1 MGEHAGPEVGPK
13 AADGDDTPRAGSL
26 AAALRRPSLAR
37 WLDRAWPS
45 GSLRAYLVVMILVA
59 TLPIAMQLTYQVASE
74 LVGARERLQST
85 LGHTAAGVA
94 QSVALEIGSTVD
106 ALAALSRTDA
116 LQSGQAPAL
125 ERWLR
130 QRPPMRP
137 QWRSI
142 FLVDRD
148 GRLLFDTARPPGPGA
163 PDAPIE
169 ELARKAVAMRG
180 PVVSDTLWPFAGEST
195 SAVAIP
201 VRLGAEEG
209 YVLGARV
216 DPEVWQRLLAK
227 VHPPQSGFVALVD
240 AHQNVVAA
248 TGDLLRGRQLFATG
262 TERAQARLGADGM
275 PEPAVAAWRSVGAFD
290 WQVSAGMPAGPIEAA
305 ERSSVLSAL
314 ATMGL
319 CLFVGV
325 TLALLVAWR
334 IAQPLQM
341 LARAQRLPPSQRVPV
356 REIAL
361 LRDALWTAQRRD
373 ATAHQ
378 RLQAKAAE
386 FEALF
391 ENTPIGLAFADGADC
406 GHVVYNPVMRRLLG
420 LEGVEDGRDAP
431 AQVFRGGRQLSPQEQ
446 PLQRACRLAQPV
458 GPMELEIHVPGRTP
472 VSVVASAVPLLDE
485 SGRPRGA
492 LSAVTD
498 ITELLQVMALWLTAD
513 RKRQE
518 KQSLI
523 DLACEAGCVGFFEY
537 RFRPSEL
544 VWTAGQ
550 AGLFGRDPVVD
561 ADGAPGRG
569 LRAWTTLAHPEDRA
583 RLRQSLARSLR
594 SRRPRAHLE
603 YRIAAAPEGAPRWV
617 SSRLLLR
624 YGPHGRPEQVVGITV
639 DVTEQ
644 KNAEQRRALQSVQEQ
659 AARRQAEAANR
670 AKDEFLTMLSHELRN
685 PLAAIAAA
693 SDVLSTGSGG
703 AETAGQALAII
714 QRQTQHLASM
724 MRDLLDVS
732 RVLRGSAVLAR
743 RPTDLAERVR
753 SVRDALSVGGTMR
766 QHVWTFDLQPAW
778 IHGDATR
785 IEQVI
790 VNLLQ
795 NAIKYTPEG
804 RHIDVSVA
812 CTEDEAVLCVA
823 DTGDGIDAA
832 LLPHIFDLFRQGE
845 RMLDRQDGGL
855 GVGLTLVQHLVE
867 QHGGT
872 IDVDTSDEGTAFTVR
887 WPRVAPAAVGA
898 GPGTGAPAPRPRGPA
913 RRIVVVEDNADMLR
927 SVNAYLRGEGHTVH
941 AAEDGLDGLVLI
953 IAERPDVAIVDI
965 GLPGVDGYEVALRAR
980 AAGYAGRMVA
990 VSGYG
995 QAQDIAKARKAGFDE
1010 YLIKPITMEQL
1021 QNAMDRS
1028 S

>member
-1 MGEHAGPEVGPK
+1 MREHAGAEHGPMAPEWVGTERPEPPTT
-13 AADGDDTPRAGSL
+13 AARGA
-26 AAALRRPSLAR
+26 SLAR

-59 TLPIAMQLTYQVASE
+59 TLPIAMQLTYKVVSE
-74 LVGARERLQST
+74 LMDARERVQAT
-85 LGHTAAGVA
+85 LGHSAAGLA
-94 QSVALEIGSTVD
+94 QSVAIEIGSTVD
-106 ALAALSRTDA
+106 ALTALSRTDA
-116 LQSGQAPAL
+116 LQSGQAPVL

-137 QWRSI
+137 QWRGI
-142 FLVDRD
+142 FLMGPD
-148 GRLLFDTARPPGPGA
+148 GRLLFDTAKPPGSA
-163 PDAPIE
+163 PADAPLE
-169 ELARKAVAMRG
+169 ELARKALATG
-180 PVVSDTLWPFAGEST
+180 GAVVSDTLWPFAGEST
-195 SAVAIP
+195 SAVAVPI
-201 VRLGAEEG
+201 RMGGAEG
-209 YVLGARV
+209 YVIGARV
-216 DPEVWQRLLAK
+216 DAEVWQRLLLR
-227 VHPPQSGFVALVD
+227 VQPPPGGFVALVD
-240 AHQNVVAA
+240 ARQNVVASV
-248 TGDLLRGRQLFATG
+248 GNLLRGRQIFATG
-262 TERAQARLGADGM
+262 AERAQARMGSDGA
-275 PEPAVAAWRSVGAFD
+275 PEPAVATWRTVGAFD
-290 WQVSAGMPAGPIEAA
+290 WQVSAGMPAAPIEAA
-305 ERSSVLSAL
+305 ERNSMLSAL

-319 CLFVGV
+319 CLLLGV

-341 LARAQRLPPSQRVPV
+341 LARAQRLPPSRRVPV

-378 RLQAKAAE
+378 RLHAKAAE

-406 GHVVYNPVMRRLLG
+406 GQVVYNPVMRSLLG
-420 LEGVEDGRDAP
+420 MADQDDGREIP
-431 AQVFRGGRQLSPQEQ
+431 AQVFRGGKLLSPDEQ

-458 GPMELEIHVPGRTP
+458 GPMELEIRLPGRAP

-498 ITELLQVMALWLTAD
+498 ITELLQVMALWLAAD

-561 ADGAPGRG
+561 AGSTPERG
-569 LRAWTTLAHPEDRA
+569 LRAWTSLVHADDRP
-583 RLRQSLARSLR
+583 RLRQALARALR
-594 SRRPRAHLE
+594 TRRPRAHLE
-603 YRIAAAPEGAPRWV
+603 YRIAAAPEAAPRWL

-624 YGPHGRPEQVVGITV
+624 YGADGRPEQVVGITV

-703 AETAGQALAII
+703 PDTAGQALAII

-766 QHVWTFDLQPAW
+766 QHAWTFDLQPAW
-778 IHGDATR
+778 IHADATR

-812 CTEDEAVLCVA
+812 CVEDEAVLCVA

-855 GVGLTLVQHLVE
+855 GVGLTLVQHLVK

-872 IDVDTSDEGTAFTVR
+872 IEVDTSEEGTAFTVR
-887 WPRVAPAAVGA
+887 WPRVAPASATATAA
-898 GPGTGAPAPRPRGPA
+898 GPGAARPRGPA
-913 RRIVVVEDNADMLR
+913 RRIVVVEDNADMR
-927 SVNAYLRGEGHTVH
+927 CSVTAYLQGEGHTVH
-941 AAEDGLDGLVLI
+941 AVEDGLDGLVLI

-995 QAQDIAKARKAGFDE
+995 QPQDIAKARKAGFDD

-1021 QNAMDRS
+1021 QNAMDRAS
-1028 S
+1028 